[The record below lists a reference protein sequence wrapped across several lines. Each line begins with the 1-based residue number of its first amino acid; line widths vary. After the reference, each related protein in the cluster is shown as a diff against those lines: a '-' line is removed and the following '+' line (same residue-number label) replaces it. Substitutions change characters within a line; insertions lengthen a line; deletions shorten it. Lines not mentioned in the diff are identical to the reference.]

1 MLPRMRTITET
12 IKLIREQDPDT
23 CLTETALRR
32 MVITGELPSVV
43 KVGSKYLI
51 NVDSLINYLNEGTVG
66 TDSADVSSPIRRV
79 PL

>member
-12 IKLIREQDPDT
+12 IRLLKEQDPDT

-32 MVITGELPSVV
+32 MVISGELPSVV

-51 NVDSLINYLNEGTVG
+51 NVDRLINYLNEGTAG
-66 TDSADVSSPIRRV
+66 TDSSDVSSTIRSV